1 MLNIIIFYRRET
13 SCSSQVNKS
22 EALEGVT
29 AIEFGSIKLFYLSYL
44 FLTHMKLEKCGFYN
58 PFYPYFSL
66 KHIRCEA
73 LEAVTASF

>member
-1 MLNIIIFYRRET
+1 MLNIIIFYRCET
-13 SCSSQVNKS
+13 SRSSQVNKS

-44 FLTHMKLEKCGFYN
+44 FLTQMKLERYRLCN
-58 PFYPYFSL
+58 PFCLYFSL